1 MSLFN
6 EVRVQ
11 DLCARL
17 LDSQNEKGCSL
28 ESRHGREL
36 KELLQAVGGVES
48 VGRSS
53 RHILTE
59 AGRTYLTG
67 QLARAEPPEPDKRKQ
82 LQRLGVSLPA
92 RLNQACFY
100 ALWHGDSKHPRSAP
114 LTAPQLANLSL
125 TQDEVIRI
133 RTLEPLSLVD
143 QQGQQHDMTAMM
155 ALLGE
160 LALPER
166 TLGTL
171 AAIGWQGVRVITVEN
186 KGAFVDYPLQPG
198 QLLLFAPGRNTTLAK
213 QLIPLLPAGVQWAH
227 FGDLDQR
234 GIDIAVEL
242 ARELNRPAML
252 WLPCEL
258 QPYLDHY
265 ARPVRTFATD
275 SGKVPWRVTTQTDQ
289 VDGHGALA
297 GVPWLEKLITD
308 GTWLE
313 QEVLILAPQW
323 RSWSLE
329 AMGHQERNGEPALP
343 VISWS
348 AVYLAL
354 MGPLVPASLST
365 QPSSPLMRRS
375 P

>member
-1 MSLFN
+1 MSLFD
-6 EVRVQ
+6 EVQVQ
-11 DLCARL
+11 ALCAKL

-67 QLARAEPPEPDKRKQ
+67 QLAQVVPPELDKRKQ

-114 LTAPQLANLSL
+114 LTAPQLANLAL

-143 QQGQQHDMTAMM
+143 RHGQQHDMTAMM

-171 AAIGWQGVRVITVEN
+171 ATIGWQGERVITVEN

-234 GIDIAVEL
+234 GIDIAIEL

-258 QPYLDHY
+258 QPYLEHY
-265 ARPVRTFATD
+265 ARPVRTFATG
-275 SGKVPWRVTTQTDQ
+275 SGKVPWRLTTPADQ
-289 VDGHGALA
+289 VDGHGASA

-313 QEVLILAPQW
+313 QEVLILAPHW

-329 AMGHQERNGEPALP
+329 EMGNQ
-343 VISWS
+343 V
-348 AVYLAL
+348 
-354 MGPLVPASLST
+354 
-365 QPSSPLMRRS
+365 
-375 P
+375 

>member
-36 KELLQAVGGVES
+36 KDLLQAVGGVES

-82 LQRLGVSLPA
+82 LQCLGVSLPA

-114 LTAPQLANLSL
+114 FAAPQLANLSL

-143 QQGQQHDMTAMM
+143 LQGQQHDMTAMM

-160 LALPER
+160 LALPDR

-171 AAIGWQGVRVITVEN
+171 AAIGWQGDRVITLEN

-234 GIDIAVEL
+234 GIDIAIEL

-275 SGKVPWRVTTQTDQ
+275 SGKVPWRVTMQADQ
-289 VDGHGALA
+289 VDGHGTPA
-297 GVPWLEKLITD
+297 GVPWLEKLIKD

-313 QEVLILAPQW
+313 QEVLILAPHW

-329 AMGHQERNGEPALP
+329 AMGNQE
-343 VISWS
+343 
-348 AVYLAL
+348 
-354 MGPLVPASLST
+354 
-365 QPSSPLMRRS
+365 
-375 P
+375 

>member
-1 MSLFN
+1 MSLFD

-36 KELLQAVGGVES
+36 KELLQAVGGIKP
-48 VGRSS
+48 VGRGALYA
-53 RHILTE
+53 LTE
-59 AGRTYLTG
+59 AGRTYLAG
-67 QLARAEPPEPDKRKQ
+67 QLAQVVPPELDKREQ
-82 LQRLGVSLPA
+82 LQSLGVSLPA
-92 RLNQACFY
+92 RLNQATFY
-100 ALWHGDSKHPRSAP
+100 ALWHGDSKHPRNECP
-114 LTAPQLANLSL
+114 DPQLADLTL

-143 QQGQQHDMTAMM
+143 RQGQQHDMTAMM

-171 AAIGWQGVRVITVEN
+171 AAIGWQGDRVITVEN

-198 QLLLFAPGRNTTLAK
+198 QLLLFAPGRNTSLAK
-213 QLIPLLPAGVQWAH
+213 QLIPLLPAGGQWAH

-242 ARELNRPAML
+242 ARELKRPAML

-265 ARPVRTFATD
+265 ARPVRTFVAD
-275 SGKVPWRVTTQTDQ
+275 SGKVPWRLTTR
-289 VDGHGALA
+289 VDAKRMKDEL
-297 GVPWLEKLITD
+297 PWLDELMAK
-308 GTWLE
+308 GAWLE
-313 QEVLILAPQW
+313 QEVLMLATHW
-323 RSWSLE
+323 RSWSLK
-329 AMGHQERNGEPALP
+329 AMGNKE
-343 VISWS
+343 
-348 AVYLAL
+348 
-354 MGPLVPASLST
+354 
-365 QPSSPLMRRS
+365 
-375 P
+375 

>member
-1 MSLFN
+1 MSLFD

-17 LDSQNEKGCSL
+17 LDSQNGKGCYL

-36 KELLQAVGGVES
+36 KDLLQAVGGVES
-48 VGRSS
+48 VGRSA
-53 RHILTE
+53 RHILAE
-59 AGRTYLTG
+59 AGRTYLAG
-67 QLARAEPPEPDKRKQ
+67 QLAQVVPPEPDKREQ
-82 LQRLGVSLPA
+82 LRSLGLSLPA

-100 ALWHGDSKHPRSAP
+100 ALWHGDSKHPRSAS
-114 LTAPQLANLSL
+114 LAAPQLADLTL

-160 LALPER
+160 LVLPER

-171 AAIGWQGVRVITVEN
+171 AAIGWQGERVITVEN

-234 GIDIAVEL
+234 GIDIAIEL

-258 QPYLDHY
+258 QPYLEHY
-265 ARPVRTFATD
+265 ACPVRIFAKD
-275 SGKVPWRVTTQTDQ
+275 SGKVPWRVTTQADQ
-289 VDGHGALA
+289 VGGHGTPA
-297 GVPWLEKLITD
+297 GVPWLEKLI
-308 GTWLE
+308 
-313 QEVLILAPQW
+313 
-323 RSWSLE
+323 
-329 AMGHQERNGEPALP
+329 
-343 VISWS
+343 
-348 AVYLAL
+348 
-354 MGPLVPASLST
+354 LST

>member
-1 MSLFN
+1 M
-6 EVRVQ
+6 
-11 DLCARL
+11 
-17 LDSQNEKGCSL
+17 
-28 ESRHGREL
+28 
-36 KELLQAVGGVES
+36 
-48 VGRSS
+48 
-53 RHILTE
+53 
-59 AGRTYLTG
+59 
-67 QLARAEPPEPDKRKQ
+67 
-82 LQRLGVSLPA
+82 PA

-114 LTAPQLANLSL
+114 LTVPQLANLAL

-143 QQGQQHDMTAMM
+143 RQGQQHDMTAMM

-171 AAIGWQGVRVITVEN
+171 AAIGWQGDRVITVEN

-213 QLIPLLPAGVQWAH
+213 QLIPLLPVGVQWAH

-234 GIDIAVEL
+234 GIDIAIKL
-242 ARELNRPAML
+242 ARELQRPAML

-258 QPYLDHY
+258 QPYLEHY

-275 SGKVPWRVTTQTDQ
+275 SGEVPWRVTTQADQ
-289 VDGHGALA
+289 VDDHGTPT
-297 GVPWLEKLITD
+297 GVPWLDKLITD

-313 QEVLILAPQW
+313 QEVLILAPHW

-329 AMGHQERNGEPALP
+329 AMGNQ
-343 VISWS
+343 V
-348 AVYLAL
+348 
-354 MGPLVPASLST
+354 
-365 QPSSPLMRRS
+365 
-375 P
+375 

>member
-1 MSLFN
+1 MSLFD

-53 RHILTE
+53 RHILTD
-59 AGRTYLTG
+59 AGRTYLTE
-67 QLARAEPPEPDKRKQ
+67 QLARAAPPEPDKGEQ
-82 LQRLGVSLPA
+82 LQRMGVSMPA

-100 ALWHGDSKHPRSAP
+100 ALWHGDSKHPRSAS
-114 LTAPQLANLSL
+114 LAAPQLANLSL

-143 QQGQQHDMTAMM
+143 RQGQLHDMTAMM

-171 AAIGWQGVRVITVEN
+171 AAIGWQGDRVITVEN
-186 KGAFVDYPLQPG
+186 KGAFVDYPLQPR

-234 GIDIAVEL
+234 GIEIAIEL

-275 SGKVPWRVTTQTDQ
+275 SGKVPWRVTKQADQ
-289 VDGHGALA
+289 VDGHGTPA

-313 QEVLILAPQW
+313 QEVLILAPHW

-329 AMGHQERNGEPALP
+329 EMGNQ
-343 VISWS
+343 V
-348 AVYLAL
+348 
-354 MGPLVPASLST
+354 
-365 QPSSPLMRRS
+365 
-375 P
+375 

>member
-1 MSLFN
+1 MSLFD

-59 AGRTYLTG
+59 AGRAYLIR
-67 QLARAEPPEPDKRKQ
+67 QLAQVVPPELDKRKQ
-82 LQRLGVSLPA
+82 LQRMGVSLPA

-100 ALWHGDSKHPRSAP
+100 ALWHGDSKHSRSAS
-114 LTAPQLANLSL
+114 LAAPQLAELSL

-143 QQGQQHDMTAMM
+143 RQGQQHDMTAMM
-155 ALLGE
+155 VLLGE

-171 AAIGWQGVRVITVEN
+171 AAIGWQGERVITVEN

-198 QLLLFAPGRNTTLAK
+198 QLLLFAPGRNTSLAK

-234 GIDIAVEL
+234 GIDIAIEL

-258 QPYLDHY
+258 QPYLEHY

-275 SGKVPWRVTTQTDQ
+275 SGKVPWRVTKQAEQ
-289 VDGHGALA
+289 VDGHGTPA
-297 GVPWLEKLITD
+297 GVPWLDKLITD

-313 QEVLILAPQW
+313 QEVLILAPHW
-323 RSWSLE
+323 RIWSLE
-329 AMGHQERNGEPALP
+329 AMGNQE
-343 VISWS
+343 
-348 AVYLAL
+348 
-354 MGPLVPASLST
+354 
-365 QPSSPLMRRS
+365 
-375 P
+375 

>member
-1 MSLFN
+1 MMSLFD

-11 DLCARL
+11 NLCARL
-17 LDSQNEKGCSL
+17 FDSQNEKGCSL

-53 RHILTE
+53 RHILTD
-59 AGRTYLTG
+59 AGRTFLTG
-67 QLARAEPPEPDKRKQ
+67 QLARAAPPEPDKGEQ

-100 ALWHGDSKHPRSAP
+100 ALWHGDSKHPRSAS
-114 LTAPQLANLSL
+114 LAAPQLADLSL

-143 QQGQQHDMTAMM
+143 LHGQQHDMTAMM

-171 AAIGWQGVRVITVEN
+171 AAIGWQGERVITVEN

-213 QLIPLLPAGVQWAH
+213 QLIPLLPVGVQWAH

-234 GIDIAVEL
+234 GIDIAIEL

-258 QPYLDHY
+258 RPYLDHY
-265 ARPVRTFATD
+265 ARSVRTFATD
-275 SGKVPWRVTTQTDQ
+275 SGKVPWHVTTQADQ
-289 VDGHGALA
+289 VDDHGPPAD
-297 GVPWLEKLITD
+297 VPWLDKLITD

-313 QEVLILAPQW
+313 QEVLILAPHW

-329 AMGHQERNGEPALP
+329 AMSNQE
-343 VISWS
+343 
-348 AVYLAL
+348 
-354 MGPLVPASLST
+354 
-365 QPSSPLMRRS
+365 
-375 P
+375 

>member
-1 MSLFN
+1 MSLFD

-36 KELLQAVGGVES
+36 KELLQALGGVES

-53 RHILTE
+53 RHILTD
-59 AGRTYLTG
+59 AGRTFLTG
-67 QLARAEPPEPDKRKQ
+67 QLARAAPPEPDKGEQ
-82 LQRLGVSLPA
+82 LQRMGVSLPA

-100 ALWHGDSKHPRSAP
+100 ALWHGDSKHSRSAS
-114 LTAPQLANLSL
+114 LAAPQLADVSL

-143 QQGQQHDMTAMM
+143 RHGQQHDMTAMM
-155 ALLGE
+155 ALLEE

-171 AAIGWQGVRVITVEN
+171 AAIGWQGERVITVEN

-234 GIDIAVEL
+234 GIDIAIEL
-242 ARELNRPAML
+242 ARELQRPAML
-252 WLPCEL
+252 WLPSEL
-258 QPYLDHY
+258 RPYLDHY

-275 SGKVPWRVTTQTDQ
+275 SGKVPWRVTTQADQ
-289 VDGHGALA
+289 VDGHGASA
-297 GVPWLEKLITD
+297 GVPWLDKLITD

-313 QEVLILAPQW
+313 QEVLILAPHW

-329 AMGHQERNGEPALP
+329 AMGNQE
-343 VISWS
+343 
-348 AVYLAL
+348 
-354 MGPLVPASLST
+354 
-365 QPSSPLMRRS
+365 
-375 P
+375 